1 MSDGMAYIAKWT
13 RRRSTSS
20 LRASLVATLNRD
32 CECDGYVGF
41 ECTKHRRI
49 EEIEWAL
56 QSRSQ
61 RSPQPDP
68 TQ

>member
-1 MSDGMAYIAKWT
+1 MSDAMSYIAKWT
-13 RRRSTSS
+13 KKRSTSS
-20 LRASLVATLNRD
+20 LRASLVTAINRD

-41 ECTKHRRI
+41 ECSKHRRI

-61 RSPQPDP
+61 RPPQPP
-68 TQ
+68 STQ